1 MKNPSRILITGAS
14 SGIGKGLALEY
25 AAAGITLLLTGR
37 HEARLEE
44 VAAACRAK
52 GAMVESCTTAITA
65 AEDFQ
70 KQLLLWDAAAP
81 IDLVIANAGI
91 SGGTGKSGGE
101 SDAQFREIMSTN
113 LDGTFNT
120 VNPLLPKFI
129 ARRRGQIALMSSMA
143 GFRGMPNAPAYSV
156 SKMAVRAYGE
166 AMRPLLKSSGVELG
180 VIFPGFIKTP
190 LTDVNSFP
198 MPFLMDAAAAAK
210 FIRRGLEA
218 NKARIAFPWPM
229 YLLSRLVAALP
240 LSIGDFVLSKAP
252 KKN

>member
-14 SGIGKGLALEY
+14 SGIGKALALEY
-25 AAAGITLLLTGR
+25 AASGITLLLTGR
-37 HEARLEE
+37 DQARLQEI
-44 VAAACRAK
+44 AGSCKAK
-52 GAMVESCTTAITA
+52 GAAVELCTIAVTDA
-65 AEDFQ
+65 DFQ
-70 KQLLLWDAAAP
+70 KQVVLWDDAAP

-101 SDAQFREIMSTN
+101 SDAQFREIMATN
-113 LDGTFNT
+113 LDGTLNT

-129 ARRRGQIALMSSMA
+129 ARKKGQVALMSSMA

-166 AMRPLLKSSGVELG
+166 AVRPLLKESGVELG

-190 LTDVNSFP
+190 LTDVNNFP

-210 FIRRGLEA
+210 FIRRGLER

-229 YLLSRLVAALP
+229 YALSRIVAALP
-240 LSIGDFVLSKAP
+240 LWLGDFVLSKAP